1 MWSRIASPRPRQR
14 AGGGGGGSGAARR
27 NSNTGSLGPGSSRP
41 GSVKARDYDHRVGGR
56 TTSIKDR
63 RKAASRNYEDDVEW
77 GDDGGGGGME
87 CGGDWEDSPRGM
99 VSFTP
104 TVVMAPPTPMRSGAS
119 VDEDEEEVEA
129 EEEDNDEVVAS
140 LDSLS
145 SHQSSIM
152 LDRVRGLAAVA
163 DAAAAAS
170 VAPVPPP
177 QTTTSTTTFPRILP
191 IPARY
196 RIRDFLLGDFS
207 FNDDGE
213 R

>member
-1 MWSRIASPRPRQR
+1 
-14 AGGGGGGSGAARR
+14 
-27 NSNTGSLGPGSSRP
+27 
-41 GSVKARDYDHRVGGR
+41 
-56 TTSIKDR
+56 
-63 RKAASRNYEDDVEW
+63 
-77 GDDGGGGGME
+77 ME

-104 TVVMAPPTPMRSGAS
+104 TVVMMAPPTPMRSGAS
-119 VDEDEEEVEA
+119 VDEDEEAEA
-129 EEEDNDEVVAS
+129 EEEEEDNDEVVAS

-152 LDRVRGLAAVA
+152 LDRVRGLAVA

>member
-14 AGGGGGGSGAARR
+14 AGGGGGSGAGARR
-27 NSNTGSLGPGSSRP
+27 NSNTGSIGHGSRP

-77 GDDGGGGGME
+77 GEDGGGVGGGGG
-87 CGGDWEDSPRGM
+87 GGIEYGEWEDSPRGI

-104 TVVMAPPTPMRSGAS
+104 TVMMAPPMRSGAA
-119 VDEDEEEVEA
+119 VDEDEAGDEEED
-129 EEEDNDEVVAS
+129 EDNDEVVAS

-152 LDRVRGLAAVA
+152 LDRIRGLPAAVA
-163 DAAAAAS
+163 PSVD
-170 VAPVPPP
+170 VAPAAPPP
-177 QTTTSTTTFPRILP
+177 QSTSSTFPRILP